1 MCSDCT
7 DPATIWWTA
16 TPALDNDCMAGP
28 DCGYWQLSRRADH
41 QCPGGRRALPSI
53 DVHAEIEAARI
64 RCGGACAEDDN
75 RRTCSPELVC
85 RTEVLNGA
93 DVAPSCAEMGL
104 QNARISSVRSADDGN
119 VTAGDGCSIAADS
132 SCRAQ
137 GDLRPASA
145 LTLVPSIGDNVLGFG
160 GGDTTGATADLSGT
174 CATTAASPE
183 HVFDRV

>member
-1 MCSDCT
+1 MFTLRSRLPVFDVAA
-7 DPATIWWTA
+7 PAPKTTTA
-16 TPALDNDCMAGP
+16 ERAAQSSCAAPRAKRRR
-28 DCGYWQLSRRADH
+28 RRAIVCGD
-41 QCPGGRRALPSI
+41 GF
-53 DVHAEIEAARI
+53 AERKDIFGEE
-64 RCGGACAEDDN
+64 C
-75 RRTCSPELVC
+75 
-85 RTEVLNGA
+85 
-93 DVAPSCAEMGL
+93 
-104 QNARISSVRSADDGN
+104 DDGN